1 MPMTLARF
9 LATAILLFATG
20 LTAFAR
26 GRDGNDRAAFGRDI
40 TISEGQSAGDIAC
53 AFCTV
58 HVEGDVT
65 GDVAVFWG
73 SVNVAP
79 GHSISGDAA
88 LAGGDL
94 NLAEGAAVHGDVA
107 IVGGQANVSE
117 GAVIH
122 GDRAVIPPPL
132 GTLILFG
139 PLIFMV
145 LLIGLI
151 AYFIRRNRYRFPR
164 YPQGYGVPP
173 QRR

>member
-151 AYFIRRNRYRFPR
+151 VYFIRRNRYRFPR